1 MFEGLLF
8 FLFSREPNI
17 IFRRGDLYLLFAG
30 VVLVG
35 ARMGDGKTRDNTVLA
50 RQLYDGKVKE
60 SRGVGVHE
68 EPTRRRKMRRRLV
81 CASVISV

>member
-8 FLFSREPNI
+8 FLFSREPSI
-17 IFRRGDLYLLFAG
+17 IFLSTSAG
-30 VVLVG
+30 WQRTRG

>member
-8 FLFSREPNI
+8 FLFSREPI
-17 IFRRGDLYLLFAG
+17 LLDLPFLFAG
-30 VVLVG
+30 AGKGHVG

-60 SRGVGVHE
+60 SRGVGVNE